1 MSTEIVKAENGNGA
15 DHSAM
20 IESVVIQGDLSK
32 LPPRARADYYAK
44 VCESIGV
51 NPLTRPFAYIKLKDG
66 SEKLYAL
73 RDCADQLRSKH
84 KVTISIVSRDA
95 SDDVYVVTARAM
107 MPDGRADESTGA
119 VATKGLQG
127 EALANALMKAE
138 TKAKRRVTL
147 SICGLG
153 WLDETEVET
162 IPQWQTQ
169 LPKISPHGEPEEG
182 IVYRDTRDADALIR
196 GFEEQSSLDALKAVW
211 RDSGLSTVDGYESFH
226 PDERKRLSAAYKRA
240 ERKLAKPAR
249 ELDQAAAAATEG
261 DL

>member
-1 MSTEIVKAENGNGA
+1 MTEAIVKHENGNGA
-15 DHSAM
+15 DHTSM

-32 LPPRARADYYAK
+32 LAPAARASYYAK

-66 SEKLYAL
+66 TEKLYAL

-84 KVTISIVSRDA
+84 RVTISIVSRDA

-162 IPQWQTQ
+162 IPQYSQQ
-169 LPKISPHGEPEEG
+169 LPRVSPHGEVIDGASYEPVETADG
-182 IVYRDTRDADALIR
+182 IIR
-196 GFEEQSSLDALKAVW
+196 GIEEAETLEALKALW
-211 RDSGLSTVDGYESFH
+211 KDSGMATPAGYETLH
-226 PDERKRLSAAYKRA
+226 PEDRKRVSTAYKRR
-240 ERKLAKPAR
+240 ERQLARPAR
-249 ELDQAAAAATEG
+249 ELDQKAAAAAE

>member
-1 MSTEIVKAENGNGA
+1 MTSTAIEKHENGH
-15 DHSAM
+15 DHGAM

-32 LPPRARADYYAK
+32 LPAPARAAYYSK

-66 SEKLYAL
+66 TERLYAL

-84 KVTISIVSRDA
+84 RVTVSIVSRDT

-119 VATKGLQG
+119 VAIKGLQG
-127 EALANALMKAE
+127 ENLANALMKAE

-162 IPQWQTQ
+162 IPQWQSQ
-169 LPKISPHGEPEEG
+169 LPRISPHGEVIDGASYEPVEKADG
-182 IVYRDTRDADALIR
+182 IILAI
-196 GFEEQSSLDALKAVW
+196 EQAECIGDLKDIW
-211 RDSGLSTVDGYESFH
+211 RASGLATPAGYELLH
-226 PDERKRLSAAYKRA
+226 PEDRKRVSTAYKRR
-240 ERKLAKPAR
+240 ERQLNKPAKD
-249 ELDQAAAAATEG
+249 LDQAAAAATEG
-261 DL
+261 DDL